1 MHLDYLGPVSRFSV
15 LNSPQVGSG
24 VMADGF
30 MGILF
35 TEMTGDI
42 LTFSSLSSSPISSA
56 SIFSFYHAAY
66 AVLKPK
72 CIFIFKISP
81 VRSLPT

>member
-42 LTFSSLSSSPISSA
+42 LYPEQRRKSTGREGKGAILD
-56 SIFSFYHAAY
+56 
-66 AVLKPK
+66 LG
-72 CIFIFKISP
+72 
-81 VRSLPT
+81 

>member
-1 MHLDYLGPVSRFSV
+1 
-15 LNSPQVGSG
+15 
-24 VMADGF
+24 MADGF
-30 MGILF
+30 MAILF

-42 LTFSSLSSSPISSA
+42 LTFSSLASSPISSA

-66 AVLKPK
+66 ADLKPK

-81 VRSLPT
+81 VCSLPTWPLPYFGEVPTVPTPLPIYINII